1 MRLVGSGRRS
11 LISNHCKDF
20 CSIYKTLS
28 FLVPME
34 ENLGVRTASN
44 QVIKCAR
51 SSSSV
56 YSVQAAVG
64 C

>member
-1 MRLVGSGRRS
+1 MVGGVSFLTTAR
-11 LISNHCKDF
+11 IF
-20 CSIYKTLS
+20 AVYTTLS

-34 ENLGVRTASN
+34 ENLGVRIASN
-44 QVIKCAR
+44 QDIKCAR

>member
-20 CSIYKTLS
+20 AVYTTLS

-34 ENLGVRTASN
+34 ENLGVRIASN
-44 QVIKCAR
+44 QDIKCAR